1 MTNSIYLND
10 FMFDPPIQ
18 GDFLM
23 ETLNGQWCNEFHGIW
38 LCQHSNNALAVLCL
52 VVLLFSSIP
61 QGTNSPV
68 AIEYQAAVATLMH
81 KKGFEVNIHSPYSKC
96 FCCDTQTFTK
106 GQWEIQDSGST
117 CVVRTR
123 ANLLPTWIMIEQ
135 ADIGALRHSSMRQ
148 NPKVN
153 KSERMLKGQRSP
165 NGTCQPTSIDGS
177 KVAFCG
183 M

>member
-1 MTNSIYLND
+1 MTSCLISLFRLGYKIELLKGNGVMNFMVFD
-10 FMFDPPIQ
+10 FANTPTMPCLPI
-18 GDFLM
+18 
-23 ETLNGQWCNEFHGIW
+23 
-38 LCQHSNNALAVLCL
+38 LCL

-61 QGTNSPV
+61 QCTNSPV

-135 ADIGALRHSSMRQ
+135 ADIGALRHRASAAAWDRI
-148 NPKVN
+148 PK
-153 KSERMLKGQRSP
+153 
-165 NGTCQPTSIDGS
+165 
-177 KVAFCG
+177 
-183 M
+183 